1 MGNVKDIW
9 RKEEYINENRTSIP
23 SLSNT
28 VNTALTTI
36 LFLLHIPW
44 HSQESWTA
52 QGVVGTIKDQF
63 MIFIGF
69 SRDKKNI

>member
-28 VNTALTTI
+28 INSAPGTI
-36 LFLLHIPW
+36 LFLLHRPW
-44 HSQESWTA
+44 NSQESWTA
-52 QGVVGTIKDQF
+52 QGVMGNVKDQF